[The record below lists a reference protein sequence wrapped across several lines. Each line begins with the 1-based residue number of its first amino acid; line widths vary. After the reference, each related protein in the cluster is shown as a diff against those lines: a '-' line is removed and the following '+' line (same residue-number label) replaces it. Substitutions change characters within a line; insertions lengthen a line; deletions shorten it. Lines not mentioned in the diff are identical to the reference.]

1 MGKVVG
7 IDLGTTNSVV
17 AVMEGG
23 TPAVIPNAEGFR
35 TTPSVIAYTK
45 NGDRLVGQIAKRQG
59 VINPDNTFYS
69 VKRFIGRKSE
79 EVSEELKQVSYVVK
93 TDSQGNI
100 KQYRQSDNVVTNN
113 GENCVLRML
122 FQAGANRGA
131 GSGTGACTGTLNNAW
146 DVIAVGT
153 GTGKANGTDYLL
165 GSELIASGFQR
176 GVATTKTWTNSSG
189 TGATSSAQIV
199 LAKTFT
205 NSGTSTQVSE
215 SGLFNT
221 TTANTNSIFARQNF
235 TAITV
240 ANGDSLTVL
249 FYISLRV
256 S

>member
-1 MGKVVG
+1 MKSDKRTLFLGVALVIVAGLFTANVAGVMGFKTAPMAKTMGATGAYMTGHV
-7 IDLGTTNSVV
+7 TT
-17 AVMEGG
+17 
-23 TPAVIPNAEGFR
+23 I
-35 TTPSVIAYTK
+35 
-45 NGDRLVGQIAKRQG
+45 L
-59 VINPDNTFYS
+59 
-69 VKRFIGRKSE
+69 
-79 EVSEELKQVSYVVK
+79 
-93 TDSQGNI
+93 TDSQGNV

-131 GSGTGACTGTLNNAW
+131 GSGTSACTGTLNNAW

-165 GSELIASGFQR
+165 GSELTASGFQR

-189 TGATSSAQIV
+189 NGATSSAQIV

-240 ANGDSLTVL
+240 ANGDSLTVQWTINVGVTQNNL
-249 FYISLRV
+249 AQ
-256 S
+256 